1 MLAKGDY
8 LEMSGGGGLESEQ
21 VCDEMRLYT
30 LFISQTLFIVWEQSP
45 RLGGG
50 GLHMPSI
57 TIIIIIRLIGLY
69 SGLVLQDVKLVIKS
83 RGEGSCPN

>member
-45 RLGGG
+45 RVGGG
-50 GLHMPSI
+50 CI
-57 TIIIIIRLIGLY
+57 C
-69 SGLVLQDVKLVIKS
+69 LQ
-83 RGEGSCPN
+83 